1 MFITLSILH
10 MLIAV
15 VLILVIL
22 LQSGKGA
29 DMGAAFGGGSSQ
41 TVFGGRGAAT
51 FLSKL
56 TSAVI
61 VLFMLSS
68 LFLAIYVG
76 RRGTS
81 SVITEERARQAA
93 PSPAPQMP
101 PAAQTPPAGQA
112 PPAGQTAP
120 ATK

>member
-1 MFITLSILH
+1 MYVALSILH
-10 MLIAV
+10 MLIAA
-15 VLILVIL
+15 VLVLVIL

-68 LFLAIYVG
+68 LLLTLYVG
-76 RRGTS
+76 RSGTS
-81 SVITEERARQAA
+81 SVITEERAKQAA
-93 PSPAPQMP
+93 PIPAPQTP

-112 PPAGQTAP
+112 PPA
-120 ATK
+120 TK